1 VAWFPLYRTWN
12 VVRQLVVPQSGIQ
25 RTGIRVVWAAAWSLG
40 MVGVL
45 AGTAEGQAARG
56 PAPDTLLVSEGT
68 RAALD
73 IPGPLPELSR
83 FLPDGIQSQAGVD
96 WNRSWEVGA
105 AQGRRLR
112 SAVYLE
118 LRKSGLA
125 VDSAGALQAVTSVET
140 ALASLDDVPG
150 PLPLHLSLSVSE
162 ASRLAGHA
170 RRALEARRW
179 SDAALQS
186 LEAGDALREVRPR
199 TVALTL
205 IEAGEVALRNRGGRP
220 EDSELVTGI
229 TVEAARRAARLLQ
242 WARSGIAA
250 GNDWRAVQRA
260 YYACRLLG
268 VVLP

>member
-1 VAWFPLYRTWN
+1 MRPEPLEVLQQWG
-12 VVRQLVVPQSGIQ
+12 VRRG
-25 RTGIRVVWAAAWSLG
+25 RMRRRRVRIAWAAARTLG
-40 MVGVL
+40 MVGAL
-45 AGTAEGQAARG
+45 AGIVEGQTPQG
-56 PAPDTLLVSEGT
+56 TTGDTILVSEGT
-68 RAALD
+68 RPALE

-96 WNRSWEVGA
+96 WIRSWEVGA

-118 LRKSGLA
+118 LRKSGLS
-125 VDSAGALQAVTSVET
+125 VDSAGAQQAVSSVEA
-140 ALASLDDVPG
+140 ALASLDEVPA

-162 ASRLAGHA
+162 ASRLAGDA
-170 RRALEARRW
+170 RRAFEARRW

-186 LEAGDALREVRPR
+186 LQAGDALREVMPR

-205 IEAGEVALRNRGGRP
+205 IEAGEVALRNHIGRP
-220 EDSELVTGI
+220 ETNELVTGV

-250 GNDWRAVQRA
+250 GNEWRAIQRA